1 MSTVIGLLK
10 EEQQLVNLSTRL
22 EAIGGGLGAVKVLRQ
37 PTEAEDI
44 LYKNAYT
51 ECHLLD
57 CMILGG
63 LAGLAVFVPLGL
75 IITLFS
81 CEAIGGC
88 SPLAWGPGMV
98 GLATIGA
105 VIGAAMGSF
114 YGTNRLEKVEER
126 YFDAM
131 RTGEKLVVIP
141 TATKETTERTVTAMK
156 QEHATAV
163 RILNGD

>member
-1 MSTVIGLLK
+1 MSTVIGLVK
-10 EEQQLVNLSTRL
+10 EEQQLVNLSTKLEAMDAGL
-22 EAIGGGLGAVKVLRQ
+22 EAIKVLRR
-37 PTEAEDI
+37 PDDAEDV

-51 ECHLLD
+51 ECHLFD

-98 GLATIGA
+98 GLATVGAIIGA
-105 VIGAAMGSF
+105 VMGSF
-114 YGTNRLEKVEER
+114 YGTNRLEKVEQR
-126 YFDAM
+126 YFDAL

-141 TATKETTERTVTAMK
+141 TDTKETAQRTVTMMQ

-163 RILNGD
+163 KILNDD